1 MRKNIIMA
9 FAAICSCLPG
19 SMQAFNDLWSSQVVA
34 DEEARQL
41 YISPTGKDSN
51 DGDAPDKAWKTWSKV
66 LNNIQ
71 PGDVVNIMPGTY
83 SSLNNWKPLID
94 LKESHSGTEDGY
106 IYFRAYDPNNRPKF
120 KAGGKGVW
128 NCVDINASY
137 IVFDGIEMEGNNQDL
152 DSLSADN
159 ISKDYKNN
167 SWNDL
172 AVYNTNGINVG
183 GGGNK
188 SSLPHHVII
197 RNCIVHDF
205 PGGGVGG
212 GLTDYLAFENNTI
225 YNNAWFT
232 MYACSGISI
241 ISSYNSD
248 ESTEYKNIVIGNTV
262 YNNHTKI
269 KWYTSSNPR
278 FSDGNGI
285 IMDVNLTPD
294 NNASDEIK
302 ADGAYRGKT
311 LVANNVSYFNGGSG
325 IHAFKAQNIDIFNN
339 TTYMNEQRYN
349 GDYGEIFSQ
358 GGKNNRIINNIM
370 YSKSGGKCNNFSN
383 GGGTYSYNL
392 YYNGSWTGTVGSN
405 KMSNPKFVH
414 APVNPADE
422 ADFHVAQ
429 DSPAVSFGQLY
440 SFIPDTDKEGVDRTT
455 GTVVGAYQ
463 TTVAT
468 GISSVAVS
476 KDDDADNRCYD
487 LMGRPVTSQYHGIV
501 IMKGKK
507 IIMK

>member
-41 YISPTGKDSN
+41 YISPTGKDTN
-51 DGDAPDKAWKTWSKV
+51 DGDAPDQAWRTWSKV

-83 SSLNNWKPLID
+83 NSSSWNPVIN
-94 LKESHSGTEDGY
+94 LKENHSGTEDGY

-128 NCVDINASY
+128 NCVNINASY
-137 IVFDGIEMEGNNQDL
+137 IVFDGIEMEGKNQDL

-167 SWNDL
+167 DWGDL
-172 AVYNTNGINVG
+172 AVYNTNGINIG
-183 GGGNK
+183 GGGTNG
-188 SSLPHHVII
+188 SQPHHVII

-205 PGGGVGG
+205 PGGGMGG
-212 GLTDYLAFENNTI
+212 QVTDYVAFENNTI

-241 ISSYNSD
+241 LQPYNYDD
-248 ESTEYKNIVIGNTV
+248 EDGYHNVVIGNTV

-269 KWYTSSNPR
+269 KWYTSNNPR

-285 IMDVNLTPD
+285 IMDINLSADTSVPV
-294 NNASDEIK
+294 DEIK
-302 ADGAYRGKT
+302 NGGAYRQKT
-311 LVANNVSYFNGGSG
+311 LVANNVCYFNGGSG

-349 GDYGEIFSQ
+349 GEYGEIFSQ
-358 GGKNNRIINNIM
+358 SGQNNRIINNIM
-370 YSKSGGKCNNFSN
+370 YSKSGGKCNNYST
-383 GGGTYSYNL
+383 GGGSYSYNL

-405 KMSNPKFVH
+405 KMSNPRFVH

-422 ADFHVAQ
+422 ANFHVEAS
-429 DSPAVSFGQLY
+429 SPAVGFGQLY
-440 SFIPDTDKEGVDRTT
+440 SFIPDTDKEGVDRST
-455 GTVVGAYQ
+455 GIVVGAYQ

-468 GISSVAVS
+468 GITSVAVS